1 MLPFLCSFA
10 ADSMSRSMSFW
21 PSTIATRSSSA
32 CVALKSMRFIALFS
46 RAHGQDKPRA
56 YLMCRLVSHFRSWDH
71 ENAVV
76 LLVGFQSLHCR
87 TANSADML
95 LARCSITITGWITNR
110 LCSLRVRAVGGENS
124 HRRMYKQPSRNAS
137 SGQIINKMKD
147 LSNASTVEVG
157 A

>member
-1 MLPFLCSFA
+1 MLLFLCSLA

-32 CVALKSMRFIALFS
+32 CVALKSMRFIVQFS

-56 YLMCRLVSHFRSWDH
+56 LLRRLVSHHRSWDH

-76 LLVGFQSLHCR
+76 WLVGFQSLHCR
-87 TANSADML
+87 TVNSADML

-110 LCSLRVRAVGGENS
+110 LCLLRVRALANL
-124 HRRMYKQPSRNAS
+124 A
-137 SGQIINKMKD
+137 
-147 LSNASTVEVG
+147 
-157 A
+157 